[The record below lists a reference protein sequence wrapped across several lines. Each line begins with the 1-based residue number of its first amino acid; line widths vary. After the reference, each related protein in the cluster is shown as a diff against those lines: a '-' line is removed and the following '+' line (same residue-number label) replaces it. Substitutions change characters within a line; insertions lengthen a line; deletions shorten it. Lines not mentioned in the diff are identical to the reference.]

1 MKKFSLFAVLF
12 TAALLGAESIEFN
25 TKADFARGTILAG
38 SNCLRSFVPGVHV
51 ESKKFAVDTQ
61 KKYRL
66 SGEFRAGKNSGGKI
80 ESLYFGFVPFDAD
93 GKQIMPENVRPVN
106 TGIFTLVQDVKAGDK
121 VLKIK
126 GDHRIIN
133 TPFIMAAFDAKNNLS
148 DLPNYNLSPRMN
160 HKSVKFADGIITVEL
175 IAPMTFDRPAGTPV
189 RFHSLDAMH
198 IYAAGKGAVLT
209 DQWQTLSGVISG
221 EALRG
226 AASDQWWRGTKSA
239 AVIFRYAGKAV
250 SGGVIEF
257 RNIKVELCQ

>member
-1 MKKFSLFAVLF
+1 MMKKFSLFAVLF

-133 TPFIMAAFDAKNNLS
+133 TPFIMAAFDAKGDLS
-148 DLPNYNLSPRMN
+148 DLPNYDLSPRMN
-160 HKSVKFADGIITVEL
+160 HKTVKFADGIITVEL

-198 IYAAGKGAVLT
+198 IYTVGKITPDA
-209 DQWQTLSGVISG
+209 QWQKFSGEISG
-221 EALRG
+221 SAVRG
-226 AASDQWWRGTKSA
+226 VPYHQWWHGTKSA
-239 AVIFRYAGKAV
+239 AAIFRYVGKAV
-250 SGGVIEF
+250 QCEVEF
-257 RNIKVELCQ
+257 RNIKVETIE